1 MTKIS
6 ACGGPLFYRFTRGNG
21 PPQAENLGILR
32 SKIQILQGRMARRRR
47 KILAFGD
54 PKIPILQGEIGILE
68 VENSSPQA
76 EIFVILRSKIQ
87 ILQGRIVR
95 RRRKIL
101 TFGILN
107 TDFAR
112 GNRYFGGGE

>member
-1 MTKIS
+1 MT
-6 ACGGPLFYRFTRGNG
+6 
-21 PPQAENLGILR
+21 
-32 SKIQILQGRMARRRR
+32 
-47 KILAFGD
+47 FGD

-87 ILQGRIVR
+87 ILQGRIAR

-101 TFGILN
+101 AFGDPKIPILQGEIGILEVEN
-107 TDFAR
+107 SPPQAEF
-112 GNRYFGGGE
+112 F